1 MGRKEYLK
9 IGRIMTVR
17 GILFLSSLT
26 MLILGLTFLFFP
38 DFISIKIFPQASEK
52 EIRIATIHRELMG
65 GGSLFIGI
73 LLILAH
79 RNVTSAAK
87 RILFGTSIG
96 FYILIIIQ
104 LKQMIFD
111 KNVIFWPV
119 FIIFF
124 ILGTLSLYVSY
135 FKKH

>member
-1 MGRKEYLK
+1 
-9 IGRIMTVR
+9 MTVR

-38 DFISIKIFPQASEK
+38 DFISMKIFPQANEK

-73 LLILAH
+73 LLMLAH

-87 RILFGTSIG
+87 RILLGASIG
-96 FYILIIIQ
+96 FYIFIFIQ

-111 KNVIFWPV
+111 ENIIFWPV

-124 ILGTLSLYVSY
+124 ILGTLSIYVSY

>member
-1 MGRKEYLK
+1 
-9 IGRIMTVR
+9 MTVR

-26 MLILGLTFLFFP
+26 MLILGVTFLLIP
-38 DFISIKIFPQASEK
+38 DFISMKIFPQASEK

-73 LLILAH
+73 LLLLAH

-87 RILFGTSIG
+87 RILLGTSIG
-96 FYILIIIQ
+96 FYIITIIQ

-111 KNVIFWPV
+111 KNLVFWPV

-135 FKKH
+135 FKKN

>member
-1 MGRKEYLK
+1 
-9 IGRIMTVR
+9 MTVR

-73 LLILAH
+73 LLMLAH

-96 FYILIIIQ
+96 FYIFIIIQ

-111 KNVIFWPV
+111 KNIIFWPV
-119 FIIFF
+119 FIIFL

>member
-1 MGRKEYLK
+1 
-9 IGRIMTVR
+9 MTVR

-38 DFISIKIFPQASEK
+38 DFISMKIFPQASEK
-52 EIRIATIHRELMG
+52 EISIATIHRELMG

-111 KNVIFWPV
+111 KSVVFWPV

>member
-1 MGRKEYLK
+1 
-9 IGRIMTVR
+9 MTVR

-26 MLILGLTFLFFP
+26 MLVLGLTFLFFP
-38 DFISIKIFPQASEK
+38 GLISMQIFPHAGEE
-52 EIRIATIHRELMG
+52 EIRIATIHRELIG
-65 GGSLFIGI
+65 GGSFFTGI
-73 LLILAH
+73 LLMLAH

-96 FYILIIIQ
+96 FCILIIIQ

-111 KNVIFWPV
+111 NNIIFWPV
-119 FIIFF
+119 FIIFL
-124 ILGTLSLYVSY
+124 ILATLSLYVSY

>member
-1 MGRKEYLK
+1 
-9 IGRIMTVR
+9 MTVR

-38 DFISIKIFPQASEK
+38 DFVSMKIFPQASEK

-96 FYILIIIQ
+96 FYILLIIQ
-104 LKQMIFD
+104 LKQIIFD
-111 KNVIFWPV
+111 KNIVFWPV
-119 FIIFF
+119 FVIFF

>member
-1 MGRKEYLK
+1 
-9 IGRIMTVR
+9 MTVR

-38 DFISIKIFPQASEK
+38 DFISMKVFPQASEK
-52 EIRIATIHRELMG
+52 EIRIASIHRELMG

-73 LLILAH
+73 LLILAQ

-96 FYILIIIQ
+96 FYIFVLIQ
-104 LKQMIFD
+104 LKQMLFQKNEIF
-111 KNVIFWPV
+111 FPV
-119 FIIFF
+119 FITFF

>member
-1 MGRKEYLK
+1 
-9 IGRIMTVR
+9 MTVR
-17 GILFLSSLT
+17 GILFLSSFT
-26 MLILGLTFLFFP
+26 MLILGLIFLFFP
-38 DFISIKIFPQASEK
+38 DFISMKIFPEADEK

-73 LLILAH
+73 LHILAH

-96 FYILIIIQ
+96 FYILLIIQ
-104 LKQMIFD
+104 LKQIIFD
-111 KNVIFWPV
+111 KNIVFWPV
-119 FIIFF
+119 FVILF
-124 ILGTLSLYVSY
+124 ILRTLSLYVSY

>member
-1 MGRKEYLK
+1 
-9 IGRIMTVR
+9 MTVR

-38 DFISIKIFPQASEK
+38 DFISTKIFPQANEQ

-65 GGSLFIGI
+65 GGSFFIGI

-96 FYILIIIQ
+96 FYIIILIQ

-111 KNVIFWPV
+111 KNGVFWPV
-119 FIIFF
+119 FIIFLIIPSISF
-124 ILGTLSLYVSY
+124 FFLRGLVHINSIT
-135 FKKH
+135 K

>member
-1 MGRKEYLK
+1 
-9 IGRIMTVR
+9 MTVR

-38 DFISIKIFPQASEK
+38 DFISMKIFPHASEK
-52 EIRIATIHRELMG
+52 EIKIATIHRELMG
-65 GGSLFIGI
+65 GCSLFVGI
-73 LLILAH
+73 LLMLAH

-96 FYILIIIQ
+96 FYILILIQ
-104 LKQMIFD
+104 LKLMIFY
-111 KNVIFWPV
+111 KNVVLWPV
-119 FIIFF
+119 FIAFF
-124 ILGTLSLYVSY
+124 ILGTLCLYVSY

>member
-1 MGRKEYLK
+1 
-9 IGRIMTVR
+9 MTVR

-26 MLILGLTFLFFP
+26 MLVLGLTFLFFP
-38 DFISIKIFPQASEK
+38 DLISMKIFPQASEK

-65 GGSLFIGI
+65 GGSIFIGI
-73 LLILAH
+73 LLMLAH

-96 FYILIIIQ
+96 FYIFIIIQ

-111 KNVIFWPV
+111 KNIIFWPV
-119 FIIFF
+119 FIIFL

>member
-1 MGRKEYLK
+1 
-9 IGRIMTVR
+9 MTVR

-26 MLILGLTFLFFP
+26 MLILGLAFLFFP
-38 DFISIKIFPQASEK
+38 DFISMKIFPQASEK

-65 GGSLFIGI
+65 GVSLFIGI
-73 LLILAH
+73 LLVLAH

-96 FYILIIIQ
+96 FYILTLIQ
-104 LKQMIFD
+104 LKHIIFD
-111 KNVIFWPV
+111 KNVVFWPV
-119 FIIFF
+119 FITFF

>member
-1 MGRKEYLK
+1 
-9 IGRIMTVR
+9 MTVR

-26 MLILGLTFLFFP
+26 MLILGLSFLFFP
-38 DFISIKIFPQASEK
+38 DFISMKFFPQASEK
-52 EIRIATIHRELMG
+52 EVRIATIHRELMG

-96 FYILIIIQ
+96 FYIII
-104 LKQMIFD
+104 LKWYNYADINLQR
-111 KNVIFWPV
+111 PQS
-119 FIIFF
+119 
-124 ILGTLSLYVSY
+124 TS
-135 FKKH
+135 

>member
-1 MGRKEYLK
+1 
-9 IGRIMTVR
+9 MTVR
-17 GILFLSSLT
+17 GILFLSSFT
-26 MLILGLTFLFFP
+26 MLILGLIFLFFP
-38 DFISIKIFPQASEK
+38 DFISMKIFPQAGEK

-96 FYILIIIQ
+96 FYILVIIQ
-104 LKQMIFD
+104 LKQIIFD
-111 KNVIFWPV
+111 KNIVFWPV
-119 FIIFF
+119 FVIFF

>member
-1 MGRKEYLK
+1 
-9 IGRIMTVR
+9 MTVR

-38 DFISIKIFPQASEK
+38 DFISTKIFPQASEK
-52 EIRIATIHRELMG
+52 EISIATTHRELMG

-73 LLILAH
+73 ILILAH

-111 KNVIFWPV
+111 KSVVFWPV

>member
-1 MGRKEYLK
+1 
-9 IGRIMTVR
+9 MTVR
-17 GILFLSSLT
+17 GILFLSSFT
-26 MLILGLTFLFFP
+26 MLILGLIFLFFP
-38 DFISIKIFPQASEK
+38 DFISMKIFPQAGEK

-104 LKQMIFD
+104 LKQMIVD
-111 KNVIFWPV
+111 KNVVFWPV

>member
-1 MGRKEYLK
+1 
-9 IGRIMTVR
+9 MTVR
-17 GILFLSSLT
+17 GILFLSSLN
-26 MLILGLTFLFFP
+26 MLILGLAFLFFP
-38 DFISIKIFPQASEK
+38 DFISMKIFPQASEK

-96 FYILIIIQ
+96 FYTLIIIQ

-111 KNVIFWPV
+111 KNDIFWPV

-124 ILGTLSLYVSY
+124 ILGTLSFYVSY
-135 FKKH
+135 LKKH

>member
-1 MGRKEYLK
+1 
-9 IGRIMTVR
+9 MTVR

-38 DFISIKIFPQASEK
+38 DFISMKIFPQAGEK

-96 FYILIIIQ
+96 FYIIILIQ

-111 KNVIFWPV
+111 KNGVFWPV
-119 FIIFF
+119 FITFF

>member
-1 MGRKEYLK
+1 
-9 IGRIMTVR
+9 MTVR

-26 MLILGLTFLFFP
+26 MLSLGLTFLFFP
-38 DFISIKIFPQASEK
+38 DFISMKIFPQASER
-52 EIRIATIHRELMG
+52 EIRMATIHRELMG

-73 LLILAH
+73 LLLLAH

-96 FYILIIIQ
+96 FYIFIIIQ

-111 KNVIFWPV
+111 KNLVFWPV
-119 FIIFF
+119 FITFF

>member
-1 MGRKEYLK
+1 
-9 IGRIMTVR
+9 MTVR
-17 GILFLSSLT
+17 GLIFLSSLT

-38 DFISIKIFPQASEK
+38 DFISMKIFPQASEE

-96 FYILIIIQ
+96 FYILLIIQ
-104 LKQMIFD
+104 LKQIIFD
-111 KNVIFWPV
+111 KNIVFWPV
-119 FIIFF
+119 FVIFF

>member
-1 MGRKEYLK
+1 
-9 IGRIMTVR
+9 MTVR
-17 GILFLSSLT
+17 GILFLSSLN
-26 MLILGLTFLFFP
+26 MLILGLAFLFFP
-38 DFISIKIFPQASEK
+38 DFISMKIFPQASEK

-65 GGSLFIGI
+65 GGSFFIGI

-96 FYILIIIQ
+96 FYIIILIQ

-111 KNVIFWPV
+111 INGVFWPV
-119 FIIFF
+119 FITFF
-124 ILGTLSLYVSY
+124 ILGTLSIYVSY

>member
-1 MGRKEYLK
+1 
-9 IGRIMTVR
+9 MTVR

-26 MLILGLTFLFFP
+26 MLISGLTFLFFP
-38 DFISIKIFPQASEK
+38 DFISMKIFPQATGK

-96 FYILIIIQ
+96 FYILILIQ

-111 KNVIFWPV
+111 KNGVFWPV
-119 FIIFF
+119 FITFF

>member
-1 MGRKEYLK
+1 
-9 IGRIMTVR
+9 MTIR

-104 LKQMIFD
+104 LKQMILD

-119 FIIFF
+119 FITFF

>member
-1 MGRKEYLK
+1 
-9 IGRIMTVR
+9 MTVR
-17 GILFLSSLT
+17 GILFLSSFT
-26 MLILGLTFLFFP
+26 MLILGLIFLFFP
-38 DFISIKIFPQASEK
+38 DFISMKIFPQASEK

-96 FYILIIIQ
+96 FYIIILIQ

-111 KNVIFWPV
+111 KNGVYWPV
-119 FIIFF
+119 FITFF

>member
-1 MGRKEYLK
+1 
-9 IGRIMTVR
+9 MTVR

-38 DFISIKIFPQASEK
+38 DFISKKIFPQAIEN

-65 GGSLFIGI
+65 GGSLFISI
-73 LLILAH
+73 LLMLAH

-96 FYILIIIQ
+96 FYIIILIQ
-104 LKQMIFD
+104 LKQMIFE
-111 KNVIFWPV
+111 KNDIFFPV
-119 FIIFF
+119 FILFL
-124 ILGTLSLYVSY
+124 ILATLSLYVSY
-135 FKKH
+135 FKKN

>member
-1 MGRKEYLK
+1 
-9 IGRIMTVR
+9 MTVR

-38 DFISIKIFPQASEK
+38 DFISMKIFHQASEK

-73 LLILAH
+73 LLILAQ

-96 FYILIIIQ
+96 FYIIILIQ

-111 KNVIFWPV
+111 KNVVFWPV
-119 FIIFF
+119 FVIFF

>member
-1 MGRKEYLK
+1 
-9 IGRIMTVR
+9 MTVR

-38 DFISIKIFPQASEK
+38 DFISMKIFPQASEN

-65 GGSLFIGI
+65 GGSLFIAI
-73 LLILAH
+73 ILILAH
-79 RNVTSAAK
+79 RNVTSAAN

-96 FYILIIIQ
+96 FYILLIIQ
-104 LKQMIFD
+104 LKQIIFD
-111 KNVIFWPV
+111 KNIVFWPV
-119 FIIFF
+119 FVIFF

>member
-1 MGRKEYLK
+1 
-9 IGRIMTVR
+9 MTVR

-38 DFISIKIFPQASEK
+38 DFISMKIFPQASEK

-65 GGSLFIGI
+65 GASLFIGI

-96 FYILIIIQ
+96 FYIILIIQ
-104 LKQMIFD
+104 LKQIIFD
-111 KNVIFWPV
+111 KNIVFWPV
-119 FIIFF
+119 FVIFF

>member
-1 MGRKEYLK
+1 
-9 IGRIMTVR
+9 MTVR
-17 GILFLSSLT
+17 GILFLSSFT
-26 MLILGLTFLFFP
+26 MLILGLIFLFFP
-38 DFISIKIFPQASEK
+38 DFISMKIFPQASEK

-96 FYILIIIQ
+96 FYIIILIQ

-111 KNVIFWPV
+111 QNGVFWPV
-119 FIIFF
+119 FITFF
-124 ILGTLSLYVSY
+124 ILGALSLYVSF

>member
-1 MGRKEYLK
+1 
-9 IGRIMTVR
+9 MTVR

-38 DFISIKIFPQASEK
+38 DFISMKIFPQASEK

-96 FYILIIIQ
+96 FYIILIIQ
-104 LKQMIFD
+104 LKQIIFD
-111 KNVIFWPV
+111 QNIVFWPV
-119 FIIFF
+119 FVIFF

>member
-1 MGRKEYLK
+1 
-9 IGRIMTVR
+9 MTVR

-26 MLILGLTFLFFP
+26 MLILGLTFLLFP
-38 DFISIKIFPQASEK
+38 DFISMKIFPQASEK
-52 EIRIATIHRELMG
+52 EIRIATVHRELMG

-96 FYILIIIQ
+96 FYIYMLIQ
-104 LKQMIFD
+104 LKQVIFD
-111 KNVIFWPV
+111 KNIIFWPV

>member
-1 MGRKEYLK
+1 
-9 IGRIMTVR
+9 MTVR

-26 MLILGLTFLFFP
+26 MLVLGLTFLFFP
-38 DFISIKIFPQASEK
+38 ALISMQIFPQANEK
-52 EIRIATIHRELMG
+52 EIRIATIHRELL
-65 GGSLFIGI
+65 GGSSFFIGI
-73 LLILAH
+73 LLMLAH

-96 FYILIIIQ
+96 FCTLIIIH

-111 KNVIFWPV
+111 NNIIFWPV
-119 FIIFF
+119 FIIFL
-124 ILGTLSLYVSY
+124 ILATLSLYVSY